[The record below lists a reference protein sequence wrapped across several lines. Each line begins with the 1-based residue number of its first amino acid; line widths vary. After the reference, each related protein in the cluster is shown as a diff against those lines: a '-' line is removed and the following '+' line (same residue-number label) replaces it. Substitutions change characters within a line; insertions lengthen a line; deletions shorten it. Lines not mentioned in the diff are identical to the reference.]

1 MSSLEDEISR
11 LYNEPIIGASYCNT
25 YGEENIKN
33 LVEKYHRLDG
43 ADMQAMLARIKD
55 FAKSGDLNSCFVSV
69 GVLHGLG
76 MTRDVEAAYRWAQ
89 TQEDPRLFTSHF
101 DIGRSIAEHLGF
113 C

>member
-1 MSSLEDEISR
+1 MNSLEEEIAR
-11 LYNEPIIGASYCNT
+11 LYNEPIIGASYFNT

-33 LVEKYHRLDG
+33 LVEKYHRLAGSDVS
-43 ADMQAMLARIKD
+43 AMLEMIKG

-76 MTRDVEAAYRWAQ
+76 MTRDVEEAYRWAQ
-89 TQEDPRLFTSHF
+89 TQEDPQLFTSHF